1 MNFVIDEIVKEWSS
15 EIPSGIIDGR
25 NENHLYT
32 LSQILNRRVDNPM
45 VVHEL
50 MESIRT
56 QMREDY

>member
-1 MNFVIDEIVKEWSS
+1 MDFVIDEIVKEWSS
-15 EIPSGIIDGR
+15 EIPSGIIDVR
-25 NENHLYT
+25 NENHLYI
-32 LSQILNRRVDNPM
+32 LSRILDRRVGNPM